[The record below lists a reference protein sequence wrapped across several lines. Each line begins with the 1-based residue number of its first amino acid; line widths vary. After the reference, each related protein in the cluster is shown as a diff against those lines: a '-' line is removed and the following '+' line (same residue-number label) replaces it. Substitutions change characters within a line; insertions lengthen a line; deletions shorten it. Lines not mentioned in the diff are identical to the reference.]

1 MEPKPPMIAATKA
14 LRSGV
19 KPMSG
24 STMPACAAHS
34 TPARPAKAEAMAKAT
49 MISRLT
55 SSPTSCAAPMSSAAA
70 RMPSPSIG
78 ARHEPA
84 ERRERDR
91 GQHHRQDVDLREGD
105 LPVVELEGGVHPVGQ
120 RESSAART

>member
-1 MEPKPPMIAATKA
+1 MMAATKA

-34 TPARPAKAEAMAKAT
+34 TPAKPGEAGSDGEGDDDQPVDVEADELGGAEILGRRAHAE
-49 MISRLT
+49 
-55 SSPTSCAAPMSSAAA
+55 PG
-70 RMPSPSIG
+70 IG

-84 ERRERDR
+84 EEGERHA
-91 GQHHRQDVDLREGD
+91 GQHDRQHVDLGEGD
-105 LPVVELEGGVHPVGQ
+105 LPIVELDGLVHPVRAAG
-120 RESSAART
+120 SSAASK